1 MNWRY
6 TCIWAAV
13 LLGPAMGACSS
24 SNGSTTDAASSV
36 PTNVLTL
43 WEERPAPPSG
53 TTIGVYV
60 ATTGAPAGTLVLE
73 SREARVC
80 ALAGQ
85 VSIGAADTTV
95 PAADAGPPVC
105 PFEQRFTVSAG
116 DERFAVILAPLSA
129 SVPPL
134 LAASLVDATGDVVAT
149 VLRRFYPIT
158 PAADAGAATD
168 GGQANTDGGTDGA
181 PTGSTDAA
189 VTDGGG
195 SQ

>member
-1 MNWRY
+1 MNRRHS
-6 TCIWAAV
+6 CLWALL
-13 LLGPAMGACSS
+13 LLGPAAGACNNSKGSS
-24 SNGSTTDAASSV
+24 ADAASSV

-53 TTIGVYV
+53 TSIGVYV

-85 VSIGAADTTV
+85 ASIGAADTTG
-95 PAADAGPPVC
+95 PADDAGPPAC
-105 PFEQRFTVSAG
+105 PFEQRFTVMAG
-116 DERFAVILAPLSA
+116 DERFAVILAPLWA

-134 LAASLVDATGDVVAT
+134 LAASLVDQTGDVVAT

-158 PAADAGAATD
+158 AGTDAGAATD
-168 GGQANTDGGTDGA
+168 GSEAATDGGADGA
-181 PTGSTDAA
+181 PTGSADAA

-195 SQ
+195 GQ